1 MVSAFLIAGALAQEP
16 RFANET
22 LTMRLRT
29 VLPNGA
35 TILVARLPNADRCAV
50 SVVAAARG
58 TAETPE
64 THGHRHL
71 MEHLLALGK
80 GGDVDARLEPRGG
93 RLTASTNRTHMTF
106 TVSAPRAE
114 WQRAAACALEVIR
127 PDAFSTEGIARQ
139 RPILEQELAL
149 TPAERLL
156 GAAAWGRGYGTRGLD
171 PNGSLATLETATPA
185 VLTELHQRT
194 FAPRN
199 LVVSVA
205 GNLDLDETTRF
216 LTRYLSQLPDLPA
229 DPWAPMPDF
238 RPGRTEAD
246 ARGDARAAAVP
257 PIGNPRSLWVL
268 AAGLGLAASLESAFV
283 AYTPSPQEG
292 LVIVGQTRD
301 RAGAN
306 LAFEQADPSA
316 LFPTGKRLL
325 RRWLDRQSRSPEALA
340 EFRAVLHL
348 AGTRI
353 ETLEEQARAM
363 DFGQF
368 RKGMDAFR
376 TETAVVVAGSR

>member
-1 MVSAFLIAGALAQEP
+1 MLSVLLLAGALAQEP

-22 LTMRLRT
+22 VSLRLRT

-35 TILVARLPNADRCAV
+35 TILVERLPNADRCAV

-58 TAETPE
+58 AAETPE

-80 GGDVDARLEPRGG
+80 GGDVDQRLEPRGG
-93 RLTASTNRTHMTF
+93 RLTASTSRSHMTF

-127 PDAFSTEGIARQ
+127 PDPFREEAIARQ
-139 RPILEQELAL
+139 RLILEQELAL
-149 TPAERLL
+149 TPADRML
-156 GAAAWGRGYGTRGLD
+156 GAAAWSRAFGERGLD
-171 PNGSLATLETATPA
+171 PNGTLPALESADPESLAD
-185 VLTELHQRT
+185 LHRRT
-194 FAPRN
+194 FAARN

-205 GNLDLDETTRF
+205 GNVDLDEATRF
-216 LTRYLSQLPDLPA
+216 LARYLSQLPDLPA
-229 DPWAPMPDF
+229 QPWSPMPALT
-238 RPGRTEAD
+238 PGRTEAD
-246 ARGDARAAAVP
+246 ARGDARAAGVP
-257 PIGNPRSLWVL
+257 PIGNPRTLWVL

-283 AYTPSPQEG
+283 AYTPSPQTG

-306 LAFEQADPSA
+306 LAFEQADPGA

-325 RRWLDRQSRSPEALA
+325 RRWLDRHSRSPEALA

-353 ETLEEQARAM
+353 ETLEEQARTM

-368 RKGMDAFR
+368 RSGMEAFR
-376 TETAVVVAGSR
+376 SDASVVVAGSR

>member
-1 MVSAFLIAGALAQEP
+1 MLFAFLIAGALAQEP

-22 LTMRLRT
+22 LSMRLRT

-35 TILVARLPNADRCAV
+35 TILVECLPNADRCAV

-58 TAETPE
+58 AAETPE

-127 PDAFSTEGIARQ
+127 PDAFSTEGVARQ
-139 RPILEQELAL
+139 RLILEQELAL
-149 TPAERLL
+149 TPADRLL
-156 GAAAWGRGYGTRGLD
+156 GAAAWGRGYGARGLD
-171 PNGSLATLETATPA
+171 PNGTLATLETATPEA
-185 VLTELHQRT
+185 LAELHRRT
-194 FAPRN
+194 FATRN

-216 LTRYLSQLPDLPA
+216 LTRYLSQLSDLPA
-229 DPWAPMPDF
+229 DPWAPMPDLS
-238 RPGRTEAD
+238 PGRTEAD

-257 PIGNPRSLWVL
+257 PIGNPRALWVL

-306 LAFEQADPSA
+306 LAFEQADPGA

-353 ETLEEQARAM
+353 ETLEEQARTM

-368 RKGMDAFR
+368 RSGMEAFGG
-376 TETAVVVAGSR
+376 EKSVVVAGSR